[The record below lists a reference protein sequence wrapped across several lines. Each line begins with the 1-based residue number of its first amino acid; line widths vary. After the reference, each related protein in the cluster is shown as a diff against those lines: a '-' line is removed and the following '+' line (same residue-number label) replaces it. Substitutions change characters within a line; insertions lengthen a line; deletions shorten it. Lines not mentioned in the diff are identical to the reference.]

1 MKTLAYKIV
10 RFFIV
15 IFVRLS
21 SHITLHGLENL
32 PTSGAYV
39 VVANHLGRMDVPL
52 VYYILERTDVIML
65 AAEKY
70 REHFF
75 TRVFFRML
83 DGIFI
88 DRFGADFGPVREV
101 LARIKAGGVL
111 VLAPEGTRSPTEAL
125 IEGRDGASYLAAKT
139 GVPVLP
145 VALIG
150 TEDRIV
156 KQRLKH
162 FQKLDIT
169 IWAGKTFYLPP
180 LKGRNR
186 EAQLKQHTD
195 EIMCQIGALL
205 PLQYRGV
212 YADHPRLKEILAQ
225 QEKVNDGTQN

>member
-1 MKTLAYKIV
+1 
-10 RFFIV
+10 
-15 IFVRLS
+15 
-21 SHITLHGLENL
+21 
-32 PTSGAYV
+32 
-39 VVANHLGRMDVPL
+39 
-52 VYYILERTDVIML
+52 
-65 AAEKY
+65 
-70 REHFF
+70 
-75 TRVFFRML
+75 
-83 DGIFI
+83 
-88 DRFGADFGPVREV
+88 
-101 LARIKAGGVL
+101 

-156 KQRLKH
+156 KHRLKH

-169 IWAGKTFYLPP
+169 IWAGKTFNLPP

-186 EAQLKQHTD
+186 EEQLKQYTD

-205 PLQYRGV
+205 PPQYRGV